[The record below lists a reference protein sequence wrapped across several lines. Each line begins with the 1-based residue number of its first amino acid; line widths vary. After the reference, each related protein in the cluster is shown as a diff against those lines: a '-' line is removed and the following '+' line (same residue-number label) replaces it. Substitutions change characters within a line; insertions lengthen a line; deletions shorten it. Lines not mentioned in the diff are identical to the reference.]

1 MQVTELANDGLKRAY
16 SVTVTAAAI
25 AASRDKRLAEIA
37 KTVTMPGFRPGKV
50 PMSVVKQRY
59 GSAVLGEV
67 LEQSVTDTSR
77 QVVTDRGLK
86 PAMQPK
92 IELTNFAEGADLEF
106 RMDLE
111 VLPEVPMPDFS
122 GIALERL
129 KAEPSDE
136 AVDKTLATIA
146 ERNGELADA
155 EPRAATTGD
164 VLVCDFTGRLPVDL
178 LKNGPGLGA
187 VPGTPGEVPTG
198 WVANMAGGL
207 SREVTAIG
215 SEAGKPYFDL
225 KVTGTADGQGAM
237 RLAIGALGDLDVHA
251 GETLTFMT
259 SVRVVDGSLPA
270 GTNVRFGFDEHAV
283 GCDTVYHRVKAEMG
297 AGGDRMTA
305 TLASGIAAVQVLPL
319 FAVVIPAGS
328 VVDLT
333 LRVGP
338 ARVFV
343 GAEEPEARI
352 FAGGTATDM
361 PIEVGGQGFIPG
373 FTEQMDGM
381 APGESRDIDVVFP
394 GDYGSAELAGKHARF
409 TIDAKALKTRTPRAV
424 DDELA
429 KTVGMADL
437 AALKEA
443 IRSSLQREYDG
454 LARLKLKRALL
465 DSLAEKASF
474 QVPEGMVEAEFT
486 QIWQRV
492 EADLKAGRLD
502 ADDKGKDEETLKAE
516 YRTIAERRI
525 RLGLML
531 SEIGRAN
538 NVQVGQEEMARA
550 VHQEASRYPGP
561 GGAGARLLPQEP
573 AGGRESPRAAVR
585 GEGRGLHARTRQG
598 HRPPGEPRGT
608 DRRRQRLK
616 GPGRGARMTERTGVA
631 GSGCPFFMHA
641 APPASLRRRDIQ

>member
-16 SVTVTAAAI
+16 SVTVTAADI

-67 LEQSVTDTSR
+67 LEQSVSDTSR

-92 IELTNFAEGADLEF
+92 IELTNFAEGADLEY

-122 GIALERL
+122 AITLERL
-129 KAEPSDE
+129 KAEPADE
-136 AVDKTLATIA
+136 AVDKALASIA

-155 EPRAATTGD
+155 DPRAAGTGD
-164 VLVCDFTGRLPVDL
+164 ILVCDFTGRLPADL

-187 VPGTPGEVPTG
+187 VPGTPGSLPTG
-198 WVANMAGGL
+198 WNIDKVGTFDTEVA
-207 SREVTAIG
+207 AIG
-215 SEAGKPYFDL
+215 TESGKPYFDL
-225 KVTGTADGQGAM
+225 KVTGAPAEKAILRLQFAPADELMVKGGDTLTLLTAVRVAE
-237 RLAIGALGDLDVHA
+237 GALPA
-251 GETLTFMT
+251 GAEPKLGFNEMYNGQDIHQRIPAAAAGADRMTLTLAAGDADVQALPTF
-259 SVRVVDGSLPA
+259 VIVLPA
-270 GTNVRFGFDEHAV
+270 GTLDF
-283 GCDTVYHRVKAEMG
+283 
-297 AGGDRMTA
+297 
-305 TLASGIAAVQVLPL
+305 
-319 FAVVIPAGS
+319 
-328 VVDLT
+328 T

-338 ARVFV
+338 ARVFL

-381 APGESRDIDVVFP
+381 SPGTSRDIDVVFP
-394 GDYGSAELAGKHARF
+394 GDYGSAELAGRHARF
-409 TIDAKALKTRTPRAV
+409 TIAAKALKTRTPKAV

-429 KTVGMADL
+429 KAVGMADL
-437 AALKEA
+437 AALKDA
-443 IRSSLQREYDG
+443 IRTSLQREYDA

-465 DSLAEKASF
+465 DSLADKASF
-474 QVPEGMVEAEFT
+474 QVPEGMVEAEFA

-502 ADDKGKDEETLKAE
+502 EDDRGKDEDTLKAE
-516 YRTIAERRI
+516 YRGIAERRI

-531 SEIGRAN
+531 SEIGRTN
-538 NVQVGQEEMARA
+538 NVQVGQEEMQRA
-550 VHQEASRYPGP
+550 VYQEASRYPGQEQQVLEFF
-561 GGAGARLLPQEP
+561 RKNPQAAENL
-573 AGGRESPRAAVR
+573 RAPLFEEKVVDFMLELAKV
-585 GEGRGLHARTRQG
+585 
-598 HRPPGEPRGT
+598 T
-608 DRRRQRLK
+608 DRQVTPEELS
-616 GPGRGARMTERTGVA
+616 AN
-631 GSGCPFFMHA
+631 A
-641 APPASLRRRDIQ
+641 AA

>member
-16 SVTVTAAAI
+16 SVTVTAADI
-25 AASRDKRLAEIA
+25 SASRDKRLAEIA

-59 GSAVLGEV
+59 GSAVMGEV

-92 IELTNFAEGADLEF
+92 IELTNFAEGADLEY

-111 VLPEVPMPDFS
+111 VLPDVPMPDFA

-129 KAEPSDE
+129 KAEPTDE
-136 AVDKTLATIA
+136 VIDKTLATIA

-155 EPRAATTGD
+155 EPRPATTGD
-164 VLVCDFTGRLPVDL
+164 VLVCDFTGRLPADL

-187 VPGTPGEVPTG
+187 VPGTPGEPPTG
-198 WVANMAGGL
+198 WVAHMTGGL
-207 SREVTAIG
+207 SQEVVAIG
-215 SEAGKPYFDL
+215 TEAGRPYFDL
-225 KVTGTADGQGAM
+225 KVTGTAEGQGAL
-237 RLAIGALGDLDVHA
+237 RLAIGAADDLQVKAGD
-251 GETLTFMT
+251 TLTLVT
-259 SVRVVDGSLPA
+259 AVRIVDGNLPGSA
-270 GTNVRFGFDEHAV
+270 TARFGFDERAE
-283 GCDTVYHRVKAEMG
+283 GCDAVYHRVRAAMG
-297 AGGDRMTA
+297 EGGDRMTV
-305 TLASGIAAVQVLPL
+305 TLANGPAAVQVQPM
-319 FAVVIPAGS
+319 FVV
-328 VVDLT
+328 VVPSGTQIDLT
-333 LRVGP
+333 LRIGP
-338 ARVFV
+338 ARVFL

-381 APGESRDIDVVFP
+381 APGDSRDIDVVFP
-394 GDYGSAELAGKHARF
+394 GDYGSAELAGKRARF

-429 KTVGMADL
+429 KTVGMDDL

-465 DSLAEKASF
+465 DNLAEKASF
-474 QVPEGMVEAEFT
+474 EVPEGMVEAEFT

-502 ADDKGKDEETLKAE
+502 DDDKGKDEETLKAE

-538 NVQVGQEEMARA
+538 NVQVGQDEMQRA
-550 VHQEASRYPGP
+550 VYQEASRYPGQEQQVLEFF
-561 GGAGARLLPQEP
+561 RKNPQAAENL
-573 AGGRESPRAAVR
+573 RAPLFEEKVVDFMLELAKV
-585 GEGRGLHARTRQG
+585 
-598 HRPPGEPRGT
+598 
-608 DRRRQRLK
+608 
-616 GPGRGARMTERTGVA
+616 TERQVTA
-631 GSGCPFFMHA
+631 EELNAEATA
-641 APPASLRRRDIQ
+641 AA

>member
-16 SVTVTAAAI
+16 SVTVTAADMS
-25 AASRDKRLAEIA
+25 ASRDKRLAEIA

-92 IELTNFAEGADLEF
+92 IELTNFAEGADLEY

-111 VLPEVPMPDFS
+111 VLPDVPMPDFS

-129 KAEPSDE
+129 KAEPTDE
-136 AVDKTLATIA
+136 VIDKTLATIA

-164 VLVCDFTGRLPVDL
+164 VLVCDFTGRLPADL

-187 VPGTPGEVPTG
+187 RPGKPGEVPTG
-198 WVANMAGGL
+198 WSIEATNGL
-207 SREVTAIG
+207 ETEIAAIG
-215 SEAGKPYFDL
+215 SEAGRPYFDV
-225 KVTGTADGQGAM
+225 KVTGTPGDKGVVRLRPGSATDVPAKAADVLTM
-237 RLAIGALGDLDVHA
+237 VTRLQIAA
-251 GETLTFMT
+251 GELPAAGVVRFGLNEAAEGCDVVYHHMKSGLAGTDDSLTVTLANGPAP
-259 SVRVVDGSLPA
+259 VQVQPIIIAQLPA
-270 GTNVRFGFDEHAV
+270 GV
-283 GCDTVYHRVKAEMG
+283 
-297 AGGDRMTA
+297 
-305 TLASGIAAVQVLPL
+305 P
-319 FAVVIPAGS
+319 
-328 VVDLT
+328 VDMT

-338 ARVFV
+338 ARIFA

-381 APGESRDIDVVFP
+381 APGDSRDIDVVFP

-409 TIDAKALKTRTPRAV
+409 TIDAKALKTRTARAV

-437 AALKEA
+437 AALKDA

-474 QVPEGMVEAEFT
+474 PVPESMVEAEFT

-502 ADDKGKDEETLKAE
+502 EDDKGKDEETLKAE

-538 NVQVGQEEMARA
+538 NVQVGQDEMQRA
-550 VHQEASRYPGP
+550 VYQEASRYPGQEQQVLEFF
-561 GGAGARLLPQEP
+561 RKNPQAAENL
-573 AGGRESPRAAVR
+573 RAPLFEEKVVDFMIELAKV
-585 GEGRGLHARTRQG
+585 
-598 HRPPGEPRGT
+598 T
-608 DRRRQRLK
+608 DRQVTAEELN
-616 GPGRGARMTERTGVA
+616 AEAT
-631 GSGCPFFMHA
+631 A
-641 APPASLRRRDIQ
+641 AA

>member
-16 SVTVTAAAI
+16 SVTVTAADI

-111 VLPEVPMPDFS
+111 VLPDVPMPDFS
-122 GIALERL
+122 GIVLERL
-129 KAEPSDE
+129 KAEPTDE
-136 AVDKTLATIA
+136 AIDKALATIA

-164 VLVCDFTGRLPVDL
+164 VLVCDFTGRLPADL
-178 LKNGPGLGA
+178 LGNGPGLGA
-187 VPGTPGEVPTG
+187 VPGTPGALPTG
-198 WVANMAGGL
+198 WVVEAAPGLEWQVAAIGTEKGQSHFDLALKGSLADAGELRVLPGGDDGIGATAGDVLTLSITTLVANGTLPGAAAASIGFDAVAADGTVTALRQHAPLGAMANRVTSTTPDGAVRMRPVFVLTLPAGGL
-207 SREVTAIG
+207 DVTL
-215 SEAGKPYFDL
+215 S
-225 KVTGTADGQGAM
+225 
-237 RLAIGALGDLDVHA
+237 
-251 GETLTFMT
+251 
-259 SVRVVDGSLPA
+259 
-270 GTNVRFGFDEHAV
+270 
-283 GCDTVYHRVKAEMG
+283 
-297 AGGDRMTA
+297 
-305 TLASGIAAVQVLPL
+305 
-319 FAVVIPAGS
+319 
-328 VVDLT
+328 
-333 LRVGP
+333 VGP
-338 ARVFV
+338 ARVFA

-352 FAGGTATDM
+352 FAGGTASDM

-394 GDYGSAELAGKHARF
+394 ADYGSAELAGKHARF
-409 TIDAKALKTRTPRAV
+409 TIEAKALKTRIARAV

-474 QVPEGMVEAEFT
+474 EVPESMVEAEFT

-502 ADDKGKDEETLKAE
+502 EDDKGKDEETLKAE
-516 YRTIAERRI
+516 YRTISERRI

-531 SEIGRAN
+531 SEIGRTN
-538 NVQVGQEEMARA
+538 NVQVGQDEMQRA
-550 VHQEASRYPGP
+550 VYQEASRYPGQEQQVLEFF
-561 GGAGARLLPQEP
+561 RKNPQAAENL
-573 AGGRESPRAAVR
+573 RAPLFEEKVVDFMIELAKV
-585 GEGRGLHARTRQG
+585 
-598 HRPPGEPRGT
+598 T
-608 DRRRQRLK
+608 DRQVTAEELT
-616 GPGRGARMTERTGVA
+616 AEAT
-631 GSGCPFFMHA
+631 A
-641 APPASLRRRDIQ
+641 AA